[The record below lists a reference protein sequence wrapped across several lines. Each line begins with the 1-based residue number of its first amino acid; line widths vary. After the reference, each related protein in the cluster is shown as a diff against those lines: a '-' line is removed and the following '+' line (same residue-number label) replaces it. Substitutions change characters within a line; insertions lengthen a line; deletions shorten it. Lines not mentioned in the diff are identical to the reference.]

1 MKNISEEKMNKEQ
14 TEINVKLDACWFK
27 DQRSVRLLSEKIVE
41 KIAPVISHLE
51 EAAALVEFLRILDA
65 NIPTKIKVVTDEDGN
80 QQIRNVQ
87 AYTLN
92 DGLLKDFKKTL
103 KIHYDREHFLYRAK
117 RHFAQFDYAD
127 EEKFDKLNYY
137 LWNNIFLTADTQSA
151 IREFKHWLINTKKA
165 ISLDPNNTTKYE
177 TIFGLWEPN
186 GKTGKSYLLEAIC
199 KAITIDEKLI
209 TTNSNIFHFN
219 SYLLENAIGVI
230 YKDEIGDFVN
240 HKDELKELI
249 TSKTVTLE
257 GKGKDPYFIQKTFS
271 LLVSGNKPLGPY
283 LFDDEGD
290 GQRRNATIKARGRI
304 ISCKQRD
311 LIEYFKL
318 MLKYC
323 PLDEDTNEYVKNTS
337 TTNEHDIYY
346 WEMVKAIQDIEIQD
360 YKNGKPRHEIR
371 KIINANIEIRNYYL
385 PTHNGEFDQILDK
398 ILETPD
404 FFKVLFRKGCRN
416 KHYKP
421 TAEFIKLKLSDEF
434 IQLEDN
440 EYLLK
445 NNNKPKKTF
454 EQMVDEALGNTPSS
468 PDPSKTS
475 AKDES
480 HEITLTV
487 ATERG
492 TNSKQLEKYSGTV
505 KELTNYLEDV
515 ATKTEEKTD
524 AYLISNGYSNEDVCG
539 RKEENFTE
547 INSILLDCDNEQADK
562 DLLKKFNCEYFQLE
576 RVSYQTASSTDE
588 KPKFRVIIP
597 LDEPISLTG
606 NIKMRHIKKAV
617 AKIFEKYTDPKASWF
632 FTPTKDKIETIKYY
646 SGQPYKSWDLIQQA
660 NNFTFND
667 AINNACYENKSQY
680 NNNPEGWRNLPSVKK
695 CLDGLVEGERDDKI
709 YRACC
714 AILEFYSKVEL
725 REFLSEIPPVGK
737 DFNSVIAK
745 FKNQYHC

>member
-1 MKNISEEKMNKEQ
+1 MEEKN
-14 TEINVKLDACWFK
+14 TEIKFDARWFN
-27 DQRSVRLLSEKIVE
+27 DSSD
-41 KIAPVISHLE
+41 ISIFSKEIIQESMKYVANLNIT
-51 EAAALVEFLRILDA
+51 EAKYKMKQIIQF
-65 NIPTKIKVVTDEDGN
+65 NIPKKLKLCTDDAGNTKA
-80 QQIRNVQ
+80 VQ
-87 AYTLN
+87 VN
-92 DGLLKDFKKTL
+92 K
-103 KIHYDREHFLYRAK
+103 YDPTQRTYEKLFDKFETEHNREHFLYRAK
-117 RHFAQFDYAD
+117 QHFAQFDYAD

-137 LWNNIFLTADTQSA
+137 LWTNIFLTVDTTAA

-177 TIFGLWEPN
+177 TIFGLWEAN
-186 GKTGKSYLLEAIC
+186 GKTGKSYLLEALS

-209 TTNSNIFHFN
+209 TTNSNIFKFN

-240 HKDELKELI
+240 HKDKLKELI

-271 LLVSGNKPLGPY
+271 LLVSGNKPLGKY
-283 LFDDEGD
+283 LFEDEGD

-304 ISCKQRD
+304 ISCAQRD
-311 LIEYFKL
+311 LINYFKL

-323 PLDEDTNEYVKNTS
+323 PLDEDTNEYIKNTS

-360 YKNGKPRHEIR
+360 YKNGKPRYEIR
-371 KIINANIEIRNYYL
+371 DIIKANIDIRKYYL
-385 PTHNGEFDQILDK
+385 PKHDTEFDAILDK

-404 FFKVLFRKGCRN
+404 FFKVLFRKGCRS
-416 KHYKP
+416 KHFKP
-421 TAEFIKLKLSDEF
+421 TAEFIKLKLNDEF

-445 NNNKPKKTF
+445 NKNKPVKTF
-454 EQMVDEALGNTPSS
+454 QQMVNEALGNNPSS
-468 PDPSKTS
+468 PNPDKTS
-475 AKDES
+475 AKDEAQDKLES

-487 ATERG
+487 ATEQG
-492 TNSKQLEKYSGTV
+492 TNSTQLKKANGTV
-505 KELTNYLEDV
+505 KELANYLKDV
-515 ATKTEEKTD
+515 ATKTKEKTD

-562 DLLKKFNCEYFQLE
+562 DLLKKFNTEYFQLE
-576 RVSYQTASSTDE
+576 KVSYQTASSTPE

-646 SGQPYKSWDLIQQA
+646 SGQAYKSWDLIQKA
-660 NNFTFND
+660 NEFTAVEALD
-667 AINNACYENKSQY
+667 NACFEEKAKLY
-680 NNNPEGWRNLPSVKK
+680 NGNNSSWRNLPSVKD
-695 CLDGLVEGERDDKI
+695 CFTELREGNRDDLI
-709 YRACC
+709 FRACS
-714 AILEFYSKVEL
+714 AILLNNFTKADL

-745 FKNQYHC
+745 FKRQYCC

>member
-1 MKNISEEKMNKEQ
+1 MEEKN
-14 TEINVKLDACWFK
+14 TEIKFDAEWFK
-27 DQRSVRLLSEKIVE
+27 DSRDFSVYEDEIIKESMKYVANLNITKAKSKMLQI
-41 KIAPVISHLE
+41 ID
-51 EAAALVEFLRILDA
+51 F
-65 NIPTKIKVVTDEDGN
+65 NIPKKLKLCTDEDGN
-80 QQIRNVQ
+80 AKAVKVNKYNITDNKY
-87 AYTLN
+87 A
-92 DGLLKDFKKTL
+92 KFFEKFKTE
-103 KIHYDREHFLYRAK
+103 HNREHFYYRAK
-117 RHFAQFDYAD
+117 QHFAQFDYAD

-137 LWNNIFLTADTQSA
+137 LWTNIFLTADTQSA

-165 ISLDPNNTTKYE
+165 ISLDTNNTTKYE

-209 TTNSNIFHFN
+209 TTNSNIFKFN
-219 SYLLENAIGVI
+219 SYLLEDAIGVI

-240 HKDELKELI
+240 HKDKLKELI

-360 YKNGKPRHEIR
+360 YKNGKPRHEIS
-371 KIINANIEIRNYYL
+371 KIINANIDIRNYHL
-385 PTHNGEFDQILDK
+385 PKHNGEFDQILDK
-398 ILETPD
+398 ILETPG
-404 FFKVLFRKGCRN
+404 FFKVLFRKGCRS

-421 TAEFIKLKLSDEF
+421 TAEFIKLKLNDEF

-440 EYLLK
+440 EYLLN
-445 NNNKPKKTF
+445 NNNKPAKTF
-454 EQMVDEALGNTPSS
+454 EQMRDEALGNNPSG
-468 PDPSKTS
+468 PNPGKTS

-480 HEITLTV
+480 HKITLSFAV
-487 ATERG
+487 ERG
-492 TNSKQLEKYSGTV
+492 TNSTQLEKADFTT
-505 KELTNYLEDV
+505 KQLADYLISE
-515 ATKTEEKTD
+515 APKTEEKTD
-524 AYLISNGYSNEDVCG
+524 AYLISNGYSNEDTCG

-562 DLLKKFNCEYFQLE
+562 DLLKKFDCEYFQLE
-576 RVSYQTASSTDE
+576 KVVYQTASSTSE

-646 SGQPYKSWDLIQQA
+646 SGQAFKSWDLIQKA
-660 NNFTFND
+660 NEFTAVEALD
-667 AINNACYENKSQY
+667 NACFEEKAKLY
-680 NNNPEGWRNLPSVKK
+680 NGDNPEGWRNFQAVKD
-695 CLDGLVEGERDDKI
+695 CFTDLREGNRDDLI
-709 YRACC
+709 NAACY
-714 AILEFYSKVEL
+714 AMQKNNFTKADI

-737 DFNSVIAK
+737 DFKDIIVK
-745 FKNQYHC
+745 FTNKYCR